1 MPVPKTRLS
10 LEELGLF
17 NILASVDKGQDVD
30 AFLLQGVQTR
40 GFVTFGQPVVLTPAG
55 EAMLRSLASRLEAE
69 ALGDTRT
76 RTQRSPLDPRDT
88 REIPAIR

>member
-1 MPVPKTRLS
+1 MTQSKHRLT

-40 GFVTFGQPVVLTPAG
+40 GFVTLGQPYALTAAGNAVLRG
-55 EAMLRSLASRLEAE
+55 LAARLEAE
-69 ALGDTRT
+69 ALGDTIT
-76 RTQRSPLDPRDT
+76 RSQLDPRIT
-88 REIPAIR
+88 RETRVTR

>member
-1 MPVPKTRLS
+1 MTVSKHRLS

-40 GFVTFGQPVVLTPAG
+40 GFVTVGHPVALAPAG
-55 EAMLRSLASRLEAE
+55 RAMLQRLAIRLEAE
-69 ALGDTRT
+69 ALGDTGT
-76 RTQRSPLDPRDT
+76 RNHRSPLDPRIT
-88 REIPAIR
+88 RETRVTG

>member
-1 MPVPKTRLS
+1 MSVPKTRLS

-40 GFVTFGQPVVLTPAG
+40 GFVTLGQPVGLTPTG
-55 EAMLRSLASRLEAE
+55 EAMLRGLATRLEAE
-69 ALGDTRT
+69 ALGDTST
-76 RTQRSPLDPRDT
+76 RTQRSPLTPRIT
-88 REIPAIR
+88 REIPVNR

>member
-1 MPVPKTRLS
+1 MSVPKARLS

-40 GFVTFGQPVVLTPAG
+40 GFVALGRPLGLTPAG
-55 EAMLRSLASRLEAE
+55 DAMLRALAARLEAE
-69 ALGDTRT
+69 ALGDPGTCTR
-76 RTQRSPLDPRDT
+76 RSPLDPRIT
-88 REIPAIR
+88 RESPVSR

>member
-1 MPVPKTRLS
+1 MSVPKARLS

-40 GFVTFGQPVVLTPAG
+40 GFVTLGRPLGLTPAG
-55 EAMLRSLASRLEAE
+55 DAMLRALAARLEAE
-69 ALGDTRT
+69 ALGDPGTYTR
-76 RTQRSPLDPRDT
+76 RSPLDPRIT
-88 REIPAIR
+88 RESPVSR